1 MMIVRL
7 LCMVWFWVAAG
18 VVQAADFR
26 VTFINPGGETG
37 FWGDVSR
44 TMMAAA
50 ADLNV
55 DLEIL
60 HADRRPY
67 GMEELLSLRLEQG
80 ELPDYF
86 ILVNENQAA
95 ARLMQL
101 MEGRESKVLFLLN
114 KLTPKQRADLERRNI
129 DLHGIIASVVP
140 DNETAG
146 YEMAQSLFAEARRLN
161 PEAGE
166 IRLLSLTGDSTTPAG
181 LQRELGM
188 LRAVADNSDVK
199 LVHAIPVDWSEELA
213 FARTK
218 SVLNRTRIDVV
229 WGANDDI
236 AFGAQRAATDVGL
249 TIGKDILFAGLNW
262 SNRGMNA
269 VRSNELTMT
278 HGGHFFAGAW
288 AIVMLRDHFF
298 RSVQGEVFV
307 DVVFKMSPITA
318 QNVELYLSRLGDG
331 NWDKID
337 FARFCKSSSNHS
349 HYDFSADA
357 ILEAAG
363 S

>member
-1 MMIVRL
+1 
-7 LCMVWFWVAAG
+7 
-18 VVQAADFR
+18 
-26 VTFINPGGETG
+26 
-37 FWGDVSR
+37 
-44 TMMAAA
+44 
-50 ADLNV
+50 
-55 DLEIL
+55 
-60 HADRRPY
+60 
-67 GMEELLSLRLEQG
+67 
-80 ELPDYF
+80 
-86 ILVNENQAA
+86 
-95 ARLMQL
+95 MQL

-114 KLTPKQRADLERRNI
+114 KLTPKQRVDLERRNI

-236 AFGAQRAATDVGL
+236 AFGAQRAATDAGL
-249 TIGKDILFAGLNW
+249 NIGKDILFAGLNW

-298 RSVQGEVFV
+298 RSVQGKFSSMSCSRCRRSPPRTSSYISAGLVTGIGTRSTLPVSANRLPIIATTIFQLTPFWKLPEV
-307 DVVFKMSPITA
+307 DRRAGWKGTAVVSFLVT
-318 QNVELYLSRLGDG
+318 L
-331 NWDKID
+331 
-337 FARFCKSSSNHS
+337 
-349 HYDFSADA
+349 
-357 ILEAAG
+357 
-363 S
+363 